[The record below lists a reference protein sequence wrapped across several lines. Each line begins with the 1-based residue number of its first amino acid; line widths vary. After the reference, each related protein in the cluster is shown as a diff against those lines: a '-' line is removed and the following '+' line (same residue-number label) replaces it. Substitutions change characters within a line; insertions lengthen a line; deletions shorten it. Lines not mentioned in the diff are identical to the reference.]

1 MQQCCRCIVGRLQ
14 TPPAPISQ
22 RKRQEFLVKNLDH
35 EICEAKLGGREPVS
49 VGLRGAA
56 DGRGRGRA
64 GTNGVAVS
72 VHVAR
77 GHDRYR
83 NKCWS
88 RATLGPSP
96 GHKLPTPPTRP
107 GHSDT
112 ASCSNHCTAL
122 QLRTYMQKN
131 SGSILKYARREED
144 FLVLAWY

>member
-56 DGRGRGRA
+56 NGRGRGRA

-96 GHKLPTPPTRP
+96 GHKLPTPPLGQVTRIP
-107 GHSDT
+107 HHAAT
-112 ASCSNHCTAL
+112 TAL
-122 QLRTYMQKN
+122 QIRTYMQKN
-131 SGSILKYARREED
+131 SGSILKYARREEY